1 MRLFVKFIS
10 LSCLNKFK
18 NVLFESSCC
27 SAAGLHALVANED
40 TEGPPAEGENEG
52 ETEGNVHQGERPVE
66 AEGGDDTEGNGL
78 PAGTAFLQGAGDGGA
93 PSDPEAVDEERQ
105 PGELG
110 VGVNELVHLGLN

>member
-27 SAAGLHALVANED
+27 SAAGLHALVADVDAE
-40 TEGPPAEGENEG
+40 EIPAEGDDEG
-52 ETEGNVHQGERPVE
+52 E